1 MKLTHRGWTVVA
13 TAGGA
18 IALSWR
24 FGPRALNAVVVP
36 LVVVLLAGLVTV
48 GRADRPRVTR
58 QPVAEGFVGEHR
70 TVAATIETDGP
81 LAAII
86 SDAVDEGLSAATRPV
101 AAITL
106 EGEQTVTYDIELAHR
121 GRHRVG
127 PLEIVVS
134 DVVGL
139 VERRFE
145 YSERTSVLTYP
156 RVHELGRGAVDDL
169 QALAGV
175 TEHHEHEPFDHLRE
189 YHRGDPLR
197 DVHWKSA
204 AKHPDDELLVREYDE
219 GEGSTA
225 VTVAA
230 ECIAGCDDELAAAA
244 ATVVTVLLERGF
256 SVGLVVPDGNVLP
269 EAGREHHRML
279 LGLLAVVDAGEL
291 DKRTRRAAD
300 VVVRTDT
307 GGTTIV
313 GGDRELP
320 FDEFA
325 IGDHPEVTT

>member
-1 MKLTHRGWTVVA
+1 MRLTRRGWAVVA

-18 IALSWR
+18 VALSWR

-48 GRADRPRVTR
+48 SRAERPRVTR

-70 TVAATIETDGP
+70 TVAVTIETDSP
-81 LAAII
+81 LAATV
-86 SDAVDEGLSAATRPV
+86 SDAVGEGLSAATRPV

-106 EGEQTVTYDIELAHR
+106 EGEQTVTYDVELTHR
-121 GRHRVG
+121 GHHRVG

-139 VERRFE
+139 VERRFAFTD
-145 YSERTSVLTYP
+145 RIPVFVYP
-156 RVHELGRGAVDDL
+156 QVHEVGRGVADEL
-169 QALAGV
+169 QALVGI
-175 TEHHEHEPFDHLRE
+175 TERREHETFDHLRE

-204 AKHPDDELLVREYDE
+204 AKRPDGDLLVREYDE
-219 GEGSTA
+219 SEGTTA

-230 ECIAGCDDELAAAA
+230 ECVAGRDDELAAAA
-244 ATVVTVLLERGF
+244 ATVVTVLLEQGL
-256 SVGLVVPDGNVLP
+256 SVGLVVPDGNVPP
-269 EAGREHHRML
+269 EAGREHHRTL
-279 LGLLAVVDAGEL
+279 LGLLAIVDAGEL
-291 DKRTRRAAD
+291 DERTRRAAD

-307 GGTTIV
+307 DGTTIV
-313 GGDRELP
+313 ADDRELP
-320 FDEFA
+320 FDELA
-325 IGDHPEVTT
+325 SGDHQGVTI

>member
-1 MKLTHRGWTVVA
+1 MRLTRRGWAVVA

-18 IALSWR
+18 VALSWR

-36 LVVVLLAGLVTV
+36 LVIVLLAGLVTV

-58 QPVAEGFVGEHR
+58 QLVAEGFVGEHR
-70 TVAATIETDGP
+70 TVAVTIETDSP
-81 LAAII
+81 LAATV
-86 SDAVDEGLSAATRPV
+86 SDAVGEGLSAATRPV

-145 YSERTSVLTYP
+145 FTDRRPVLVYP
-156 RVHELGRGAVDDL
+156 QVHEVGRGAADEL
-169 QALAGV
+169 QALVGI
-175 TEHHEHEPFDHLRE
+175 TEHREHETFDHLRD

-204 AKHPDDELLVREYDE
+204 AKRPDGDLLVREYDE
-219 GEGSTA
+219 SEGTTA

-230 ECIAGCDDELAAAA
+230 EGVAGRDDELATAA
-244 ATVVTVLLERGF
+244 ATVVTVLLERGL
-256 SVGLVVPDGNVLP
+256 SVGLVVPDGNVPP
-269 EAGREHHRML
+269 EAGREHHRAL

-291 DKRTRRAAD
+291 DERTRRAAD

-307 GGTTIV
+307 DGTTIV
-313 GGDRELP
+313 ADNRELP

-325 IGDHPEVTT
+325 SGDHPGVSI

>member
-1 MKLTHRGWTVVA
+1 MRLTRRGWAVVA

-18 IALSWR
+18 VALSWR

-48 GRADRPRVTR
+48 SRAERPRVTR

-70 TVAATIETDGP
+70 TVAVTIETDSP
-81 LAAII
+81 LAATV
-86 SDAVDEGLSAATRPV
+86 SDAVGEGLSAATRPV

-106 EGEQTVTYDIELAHR
+106 EGEQTVTYDVELTHR
-121 GRHRVG
+121 GHHRVG

-139 VERRFE
+139 VERRFAFTD
-145 YSERTSVLTYP
+145 RIPVFVYP
-156 RVHELGRGAVDDL
+156 QVHEVGRGVADEL
-169 QALAGV
+169 QALVGI
-175 TEHHEHEPFDHLRE
+175 TERREHETFDHLRE

-204 AKHPDDELLVREYDE
+204 AKRPDGDLLVREYDE
-219 GEGSTA
+219 NEGTTA

-230 ECIAGCDDELAAAA
+230 ECVAGRDDELAAAA
-244 ATVVTVLLERGF
+244 ATVVTVLLEQGL
-256 SVGLVVPDGNVLP
+256 SVGLVVPDGNVPP
-269 EAGREHHRML
+269 EAGREHHRTL
-279 LGLLAVVDAGEL
+279 LGLLAIVDAGEL
-291 DKRTRRAAD
+291 DERTRRAAD

-307 GGTTIV
+307 DGTTIV
-313 GGDRELP
+313 ADDRELP
-320 FDEFA
+320 FDELA
-325 IGDHPEVTT
+325 SGDHQGVTI